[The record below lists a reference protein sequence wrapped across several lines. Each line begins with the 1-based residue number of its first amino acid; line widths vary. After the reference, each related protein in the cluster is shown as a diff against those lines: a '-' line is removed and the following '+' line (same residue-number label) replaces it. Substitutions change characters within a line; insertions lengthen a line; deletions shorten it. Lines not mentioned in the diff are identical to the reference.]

1 MIQNPK
7 TLNWANPATALNLAG
22 QSVAWAAA
30 TDQAAVSLV
39 FDAAAPVQ
47 VPVAAGSTSLDLTKV
62 ASYMTLANGQH
73 TVTVSEVTD
82 EGIVGGASAP
92 VTFLVGTV
100 PAQPTAVTLS

>member
-1 MIQNPK
+1 MIQNPT

-22 QSVAWAAA
+22 QSVPWAAA

-47 VPVAAGSTSLDLTKV
+47 VPVPPGATSLKF
-62 ASYMTLANGQH
+62 ASVPAYMTLPNGQH

-100 PAQPTAVTLS
+100 PAAPTAVTVS